1 MLGLKRPPKF
11 SFSKRFNT
19 KMLIFSFRNELMMII
34 KDLKEEFFF
43 IKANKESRGDKTH
56 FFERKNLCSGMGCLF
71 YEMQIK

>member
-1 MLGLKRPPKF
+1 
-11 SFSKRFNT
+11 
-19 KMLIFSFRNELMMII
+19 MLIFSFRNELMMII

-71 YEMQIK
+71 YEMEKTLGGGAYSALTVNDL